1 MIAPGITEL
10 SQRFRK
16 RGLHITFETAGTV
29 FQPVECDLMSISPKL
44 SNSTPEGSFRGQHE
58 RLRLQLP
65 VLRKLMSL
73 CDYQLKF
80 VVARE
85 EDLGEL
91 QALAAELDAPPEKIC
106 LMPEGVSADI
116 LSERGGW
123 VAEICKQYGYRFSPR
138 LHVYLWGARRGV

>member
-1 MIAPGITEL
+1 
-10 SQRFRK
+10 
-16 RGLHITFETAGTV
+16 
-29 FQPVECDLMSISPKL
+29 
-44 SNSTPEGSFRGQHE
+44 
-58 RLRLQLP
+58 
-65 VLRKLMSL
+65 
-73 CDYQLKF
+73 
-80 VVARE
+80 VARE

-116 LSERGGW
+116 LSERGVW